1 MILFYLTSLKIQ
13 NKMNSFTEENYL
25 KAIFKL
31 SQKTSGGVSTNSIAE
46 SLNSKASSVTD
57 MIKKL
62 SDKKLVNY
70 KKYQGVDLTKKGQ
83 EIAVSIIRN
92 HRLWE
97 VFLVEKLNFKWDEVH
112 DLAEDLEHINSK
124 KLTDQ
129 LDAFLEY
136 PKYDPHGD
144 PIPDKDGNINRH
156 QDITLADLKLNEQG
170 IVVGVKEHSKSYLN
184 YLESINL
191 VLGTE
196 ITVNEIV
203 DFDRSMSVVVNK
215 TETVNISHQASK
227 NLIIKKS

>member
-1 MILFYLTSLKIQ
+1 
-13 NKMNSFTEENYL
+13 MNSFTEENYL

-31 SQKTSGGVSTNSIAE
+31 GNKTEGGISTNSIAE
-46 SLNSKASSVTD
+46 ALDTKASSVTD

-70 KKYQGVDLTKKGQ
+70 KKYQGVTLTNEGKK
-83 EIAVSIIRN
+83 IAVSIIRN

-112 DLAEDLEHINSK
+112 DLAEDLEHIKSD

-129 LDAFLEY
+129 LDAFLEF

-144 PIPDKDGNINRH
+144 PIPDKDGNIH
-156 QDITLADLKLNEQG
+156 QHQNITLADLKATEKG

-184 YLESINL
+184 YLESTNL
-191 VLGTE
+191 VLGAEIKVTAVVDFDKSMS
-196 ITVNEIV
+196 ITVNE
-203 DFDRSMSVVVNK
+203 
-215 TETVNISHQASK
+215 TATANISYQASK
-227 NLIIKKS
+227 NLIIKKEN

>member
-1 MILFYLTSLKIQ
+1 
-13 NKMNSFTEENYL
+13 MNSFTEENYL

-31 SQKTSGGVSTNSIAE
+31 SLKTEGGVSTNSIAE
-46 SLNSKASSVTD
+46 SLETKASSVTD
-57 MIKKL
+57 MVKKL
-62 SDKKLVNY
+62 SEKKLVNY
-70 KKYQGVDLTKKGQ
+70 KKYQGVSLTKKGKD
-83 EIAVSIIRN
+83 IAVSIIRN

-144 PIPDKDGNINRH
+144 PIPDKNGNIHRH
-156 QDITLADLKLNEQG
+156 QDITLADLNIKEQG

-184 YLESINL
+184 HLETINL
-191 VLGTE
+191 VLGSE
-196 ITVNEIV
+196 ILVEEIV
-203 DFDRSMSVVVNK
+203 DFDRSMGVTVNK
-215 TETVNISHQASK
+215 NKSVNISHQASK
-227 NLIIKKS
+227 NLIIKKL

>member
-1 MILFYLTSLKIQ
+1 
-13 NKMNSFTEENYL
+13 MNSFTEENYL

-31 SQKTSGGVSTNSIAE
+31 SQKTTDGVSTNSIAE
-46 SLNSKASSVTD
+46 SLNTKASSVTD

-62 SDKKLVNY
+62 SEKKLVNY
-70 KKYQGVDLTKKGQ
+70 KKYQGVNLTQKGK

-112 DLAEDLEHINSK
+112 ELAEDLEHINSK
-124 KLTDQ
+124 KLTNQ
-129 LDAFLEY
+129 LDAFLEF

-144 PIPDKDGNINRH
+144 PIPDKEGNIHRH
-156 QDITLADLKLNEQG
+156 QDITLADLNTNEQG

-184 YLESINL
+184 YLEAINL

-196 ITVNEIV
+196 IKVKEIV
-203 DFDRSMSVVVNK
+203 DFDRSMLVTVNNK
-215 TETVNISHQASK
+215 ASVNISHQASK
-227 NLIIKKS
+227 NLIIKKI

>member
-31 SQKTSGGVSTNSIAE
+31 SQKTSGCVSTNSIAE
-46 SLNSKASSVTD
+46 SLDSKASSVTD

>member
-1 MILFYLTSLKIQ
+1 
-13 NKMNSFTEENYL
+13 MNSFTEENYL

-31 SQKTSGGVSTNSIAE
+31 SQKTDEGVSTNSIAE
-46 SLNSKASSVTD
+46 SLETKASSVTD

-70 KKYQGVDLTKKGQ
+70 KKYQGVNLTKKGK

-144 PIPDKDGNINRH
+144 PIPDKNGNIQRH
-156 QDITLADLKLNEQG
+156 QDITLADLKTGDEG

-184 YLESINL
+184 YLETINL

-196 ITVNEIV
+196 IKVNEIV
-203 DFDRSMSVVVNK
+203 DFDRSMSVSVNK
-215 TETVNISHQASK
+215 SNDVNISHQASK
-227 NLIIKKS
+227 NLIIKKSK

>member
-1 MILFYLTSLKIQ
+1 
-13 NKMNSFTEENYL
+13 MNSFTEENYL

-31 SQKTSGGVSTNSIAE
+31 DSVEKDGVSTNSIAE
-46 SLNSKASSVTD
+46 ELHTKASSVTD

-70 KKYQGVDLTKKGQ
+70 KKYKGVTLTKKGKT
-83 EIAVSIIRN
+83 IAVSIIRN

-97 VFLVEKLNFKWDEVH
+97 VFLMEKLNFKWDEVH
-112 DLAEDLEHINSK
+112 DLAEELEHIKSD
-124 KLTDQ
+124 KLTEQ
-129 LDAFLEY
+129 LDAFLEF

-156 QDITLADLKLNEQG
+156 KDITLADLTTNEKG
-170 IVVGVKEHSKSYLN
+170 IVVGVKEHSKSYLK

-196 ITVNEIV
+196 IKVIEIV
-203 DFDRSMSVVVNK
+203 DFDRSMSVSINK
-215 TETVNISHQASK
+215 KGTVNISQQASK

>member
-1 MILFYLTSLKIQ
+1 
-13 NKMNSFTEENYL
+13 MNSFTEENYL
-25 KAIFKL
+25 KSIFKL
-31 SQKTSGGVSTNSIAE
+31 SQKTDSGVSTNSIAE
-46 SLNSKASSVTD
+46 ELNTKASSVTD

-70 KKYQGVDLTKKGQ
+70 KKYQGVNLTKKGR

-112 DLAEDLEHINSK
+112 DLAEELEHIKSN

-129 LDAFLEY
+129 LEAFLEY

-144 PIPDKDGNINRH
+144 PIPNKEGKIYRH
-156 QDITLADLKLNEQG
+156 QDITLADLQPGEQG

-184 YLESINL
+184 YLESTNL

-196 ITVNEIV
+196 IKINEIV
-203 DFDRSMSVVVNK
+203 DFDRSMSISVNK
-215 TETVNISHQASK
+215 SSNVNISHQASK
-227 NLIIKKS
+227 NLIIKKSK

>member
-1 MILFYLTSLKIQ
+1 
-13 NKMNSFTEENYL
+13 MNSFTEENYL

-31 SQKTSGGVSTNSIAE
+31 SQKTTDGVSTNAIAE
-46 SLNSKASSVTD
+46 ALETKASSVTD
-57 MIKKL
+57 MVKKL
-62 SDKKLVNY
+62 SEKKLINY
-70 KKYQGVDLTKKGQ
+70 KKYQGVNLTKTGKD
-83 EIAVSIIRN
+83 IAVSIIRN

-144 PIPDKDGNINRH
+144 PIPDKNGNIDRH
-156 QDITLADLKLNEQG
+156 QDITLADLNNNEEG
-170 IVVGVKEHSKSYLN
+170 VVVGVKEHSKSYLN
-184 YLESINL
+184 YLDTINL

-196 ITVNEIV
+196 IKVKQIV
-203 DFDRSMSVVVNK
+203 DFDRSMRIAVNK
-215 TETVNISHQASK
+215 KEAVNISHQASK
-227 NLIIKKS
+227 NIIIKKL

>member
-1 MILFYLTSLKIQ
+1 
-13 NKMNSFTEENYL
+13 MNSFTEENYL

-31 SQKTSGGVSTNSIAE
+31 SHKTTVGVSTNSIAE
-46 SLNSKASSVTD
+46 ALNTKASSVTD
-57 MIKKL
+57 MVKKL

-70 KKYQGVDLTKKGQ
+70 KKYQGVNLTDSGKK
-83 EIAVSIIRN
+83 IAVGIIRN

-112 DLAEDLEHINSK
+112 ELAEDLEHIQSE

-129 LDAFLEY
+129 LDAFLEF

-156 QDITLADLKLNEQG
+156 QDVTLADLKKNEQG
-170 IVVGVKEHSKSYLN
+170 VVVGVKEHSKSYLN
-184 YLESINL
+184 YLENINL

-196 ITVNEIV
+196 IKVDDII
-203 DFDRSMSVVVNK
+203 DFDRSMSITVN
-215 TETVNISHQASK
+215 TTNEVNISNQASK
-227 NLIIKKS
+227 NLIIKKL